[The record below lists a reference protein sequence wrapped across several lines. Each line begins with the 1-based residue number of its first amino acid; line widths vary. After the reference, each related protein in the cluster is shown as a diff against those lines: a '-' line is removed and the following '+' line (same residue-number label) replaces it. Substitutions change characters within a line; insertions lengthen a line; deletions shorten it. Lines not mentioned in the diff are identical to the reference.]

1 MPTTSCGGYEEKH
14 RRCGRK
20 FLAITGSSLRDS
32 ILQETPCRRNKS
44 LWRTARRRRLAQ
56 DAMVERR
63 SKRKDSAARR
73 AAEKISARALT
84 PGGSEAKDT
93 FDVTQTHFALH
104 FLSLLEPQHLA

>member
-1 MPTTSCGGYEEKH
+1 
-14 RRCGRK
+14 
-20 FLAITGSSLRDS
+20 
-32 ILQETPCRRNKS
+32 
-44 LWRTARRRRLAQ
+44 
-56 DAMVERR
+56 MVERR